1 MIKLEEFKK
10 IVTEK
15 IIVFD
20 PFPHV
25 TLVISRLEHFPY
37 CHIPKRLKIIVVKMR
52 QILML
57 PLDSIFA
64 KCAYFRHKMYYL
76 DVNLHPKT
84 IIKQLECDFR

>member
-15 IIVFD
+15 TIVFD

-64 KCAYFRHKMYYL
+64 KMCIFSTQNVLSRCKCTSKDNHRTIKMR
-76 DVNLHPKT
+76 
-84 IIKQLECDFR
+84 F